1 MSNPEPS
8 EILGIEPDESTR
20 IAPVPVTV
28 EGPVRV
34 QQMPAVNGYMRTI
47 NITDVPEQIAGVNPR
62 RSRLVLRN
70 TAIAPADGD
79 KINVANTAG
88 EAAAGTGFILA
99 SDAWG
104 SNMSTELFHQG
115 EVWAALTPAT
125 GVASMP
131 LSMIIE
137 EWTE

>member
-1 MSNPEPS
+1 MSNPDPS
-8 EILGIEPDESTR
+8 EVLGIEPDDAR

-47 NITDVPEQIAGVNPR
+47 NITAVPEQIVGINPR

-70 TAIAPADGD
+70 VAIAPADGN

-104 SNMSTELFHQG
+104 SNESTQLFHQG
-115 EVWAALTPAT
+115 EVWAALTPTT
-125 GVASMP
+125 GVSSMP
-131 LSMIIE
+131 LSILVE